1 MADYLSVDALLKC
14 QYGEKEVQLQNISN
28 TGFITVG
35 KPVVK
40 ASDCIFEKNIPSF
53 GLCSITNQPC
63 KANFLNETWFNTV
76 QLAAG
81 PGDEPLATLDSYLL
95 CLTGKGI
102 IFPSESGQDLIFVP
116 EIGYDRFYYG
126 MMSKG
131 GKQNYK
137 ETGLQTEEAEEIY
150 HGDKSNPRWLASK
163 KHLKGDK
170 VLGGPNK
177 AKQRNQSRR
186 DKKSGKE
193 KAKDIKEQRQKK
205 REKQQATEIVPGQQ
219 YVIDG
224 EAVNTIAT
232 GTAIVGTVIIVIKIL
247 GEILGY
253 IVILA

>member
-1 MADYLSVDALLKC
+1 MSDYLSVDALLKC

-116 EIGYDRFYYG
+116 EIGYDKFYYG

-131 GKQNYK
+131 GKQNHRV
-137 ETGLQTEEAEEIY
+137 TNLTDEEARKIY
-150 HGDKSNPRWLASK
+150 GDKSNPRWLEAK
-163 KHLKGDK
+163 EHLKDRK
-170 VLGGPNK
+170 ILGGPNK
-177 AKQRNQSRR
+177 AKERNKSH
-186 DKKSGKE
+186 DKGKSGKE
-193 KAKDIKEQRQKK
+193 KAKNIKEQRQKK
-205 REKQQATEIVPGQQ
+205 REKQKATEIVPGQQ